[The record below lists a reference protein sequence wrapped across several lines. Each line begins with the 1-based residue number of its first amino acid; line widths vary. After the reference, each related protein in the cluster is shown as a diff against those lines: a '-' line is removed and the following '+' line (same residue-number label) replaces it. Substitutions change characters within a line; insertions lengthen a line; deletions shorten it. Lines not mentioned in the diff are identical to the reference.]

1 MKRRVIVLTML
12 TMLIASLIFAQ
23 KTGDEKS
30 SSTAMSGFL
39 PDFLGQIDYAQKQ
52 IMELEQAV
60 PQEKFSWRPGEG
72 VRSVSEVYMHI
83 SFGNYLLMK
92 FAGYDSP
99 ADLKESIDVT
109 KIEKWDASMTD
120 KTKIAETLKKSFD
133 YLKTTAK
140 KMSDTDLEKKV
151 DFFGQKMTVR
161 NMMMTALSHLH
172 EHLGQSIAYARM
184 NGVVPPWTAAE
195 QAAEQK
201 AKEKK

>member
-1 MKRRVIVLTML
+1 MKLRLLVLTML
-12 TMLIASLIFAQ
+12 TMLIASFAFAQ

-39 PDFLGQIDYAQKQ
+39 PDFLGQIDYVQKE

-60 PQEKFSWRPGEG
+60 PQEKFSWRPSEG

-92 FAGYDSP
+92 FAGYDPP

-109 KIEKWDASMTD
+109 KIEKWDASMSD
-120 KTKIAETLKKSFD
+120 KTKIAETLKNSFD
-133 YLKTTAK
+133 HLKTITK
-140 KMSDTDLEKKV
+140 KMSDAELEKKV
-151 DFFGQKMTVR
+151 DFFGQQMTIR
-161 NMMMTALSHLH
+161 NMMMSSLSHLH

-184 NGVVPPWTAAE
+184 NGIVPPWTAAE
-195 QAAEQK
+195 QAAQQK
-201 AKEKK
+201 EKEKK